1 METTI
6 LTSKDLNLFPLSYR
20 FHDEYE
26 GLDYSDLAS
35 EEQHPFWKT
44 DRVELKTVGIDIGS
58 STSHLM
64 FSRLVLR
71 RIGVQLSSR
80 FVVVERKVVWKSPI
94 LLTPYVNH
102 CQIDAEELSRFV
114 GDSYREAGLTPEEI
128 DTGAIIIT
136 GEALRKENAEAI
148 LGMFSA
154 QAGKFVCATAG
165 PNLEAMLAAYG
176 CGGVR
181 ESFADGN
188 EKTVMV
194 VDVGGGTTK
203 VAVCRRGVVRET
215 AAVNVGARLLV
226 TDPEG
231 RLIRVEKAA
240 EVLGAELGLDISLGQ
255 PLAAAAKQQVS
266 ALLADILFNVL
277 ERKPLGPLA
286 EKLMITA
293 PLSYAEPIDKV
304 IFTGGVAEYVY
315 GCEEGDYGDLGA
327 LLGRDIRRHSSLS
340 SFGIPIC
347 DADEKIRATVI
358 GASQYTIQVSGNTI
372 FISDESIL
380 PLRNIQVISPEMPPE
395 EELSRETIA
404 GAITKTLR
412 HFDIVQGQQRVALA
426 LHWDCGPAYPQL
438 RALAEGIK
446 EAFKESIEAGLP
458 LIIVFNT
465 DFGSLLGNILCRE
478 LGVQNAIVSIDM
490 VHLNNF
496 DFIDIGEKLPDVGAV
511 PIVVKSLVFLTDRE
525 KVFLRRTAEQD
536 MHCITDHDH
545 DHDHDHDSDH
555 DHKH

>member
-1 METTI
+1 METAI
-6 LTSKDLNLFPLSYR
+6 LTSKYQNLFPLNYR
-20 FHDEYE
+20 LHDDYE

-35 EEQHPFWKT
+35 EEEHPFWKT

-114 GDSYREAGLTPEEI
+114 RDSYRQAGPTPEEV
-128 DTGAIIIT
+128 DPGAIIIT

-176 CGGVR
+176 SGGVR

-226 TDPEG
+226 TDQEG

-277 ERKPLGPLA
+277 ERKPLGALA
-286 EKLMITA
+286 EKLMITP
-293 PLSYAEPIDKV
+293 PLTYSEPIDKV

-446 EAFKESIEAGLP
+446 EAFKESIAAGLP

-490 VHLNNF
+490 VHLNSF

-545 DHDHDHDSDH
+545 DHDHDSDH